1 MSAVEL
7 VLGLMVPITGL
18 ALLARRLN
26 VPYPILLVL
35 GGLVLGFVPRLPSV
49 TLAPDLVFLIFLPPL
64 ITAAGWYTSVQ
75 DLKTNRRPIAL
86 LSVGLV
92 LFSTFA
98 VAAVAQAV
106 IPGLGDRK
114 STRLNSSHLGISYAV
129 FCLKKKNKH

>member
-1 MSAVEL
+1 MSSIEL
-7 VLGLMVPITGL
+7 VLGLLVAVTAL
-18 ALLARRLN
+18 ALLAGRLS

-35 GGLVLGFVPRLPSV
+35 GGLGLGFVPGLPPVS
-49 TLAPDLVFLIFLPPL
+49 LAPDVVFLVFLPPL
-64 ITAAGWYTSVQ
+64 LQAAGWYTSVQ